1 MDVNGIWELFT
12 IRFTHPPALAE
23 IVRQE
28 GFLLPRC
35 WLRLVRLQGAPDLIR
50 QEEVA
55 WEALTSNQ
63 MIACIEIEVLS
74 VVSGSYINHLARH
87 SSGSGSEEA
96 QEEQEDEME
105 KIHFGCMQSVCILLG
120 SVSTTRG
127 KGLTKVLML

>member
-1 MDVNGIWELFT
+1 
-12 IRFTHPPALAE
+12 
-23 IVRQE
+23 
-28 GFLLPRC
+28 
-35 WLRLVRLQGAPDLIR
+35 
-50 QEEVA
+50 
-55 WEALTSNQ
+55 

-74 VVSGSYINHLARH
+74 VVSGSYINYLARH

-105 KIHFGCMQSVCILLG
+105 KIHFGCMQSVFILLG